1 VSLAEHEPASGRRVD
16 TRAVA
21 ERLLLGALQQQ
32 DLARAAAAEADRARH
47 LMKVV
52 QRLAASLDEEETR
65 NAVRHMSLPHP
76 GSWCIVDVVEP
87 DGSLHRLPAVHPHRV
102 QRALALSLERR
113 WSKDAMGAMRSPPD
127 GILVAAE
134 RVGRDT
140 LVATIRGEESLRIL
154 GTIGFDALLVLPLVV
169 HARVQGAITFVS
181 PPGDVPLSKEMIGLA
196 RAIALHCAM
205 ALDNATLYR
214 EAATLRAAADV
225 ANRSKSAFLATM
237 SHELRTPLNAIAGFV
252 DLLDFGVQG
261 PVTGEQHESLQ
272 RIKVNQ
278 AHLTALIAE
287 ILEFARIDR
296 GRVGNAA
303 VDVSMKGTID
313 SVVKMLAGSA
323 AAKGLTLI
331 ATDTTEDAVAW
342 ADRDRVR
349 QILVNLVSNAIKY
362 TAPNGG
368 AISMSTR
375 VVGNVVRTSVTDA
388 GCGIAAHQF
397 ETIFEPF
404 VQLNTGL
411 ADRPDGVGLGLAISR
426 DLARTMNGDLTV
438 ESTVGFGSRFLLSLP
453 HAGSR
458 PDAPGDQGR
467 RAPDIQ
473 AGGQSSPEPSKS
485 DGVRLYDVE
494 RIAILQMMEQ
504 TGHNQSAA
512 ARLLGISRP
521 TLVRK
526 LKMYRLFPKHG

>member
-1 VSLAEHEPASGRRVD
+1 
-16 TRAVA
+16 
-21 ERLLLGALQQQ
+21 
-32 DLARAAAAEADRARH
+32 
-47 LMKVV
+47 
-52 QRLAASLDEEETR
+52 
-65 NAVRHMSLPHP
+65 
-76 GSWCIVDVVEP
+76 
-87 DGSLHRLPAVHPHRV
+87 
-102 QRALALSLERR
+102 
-113 WSKDAMGAMRSPPD
+113 MRSPPD

-181 PPGDVPLSKEMIGLA
+181 PPGDGPLSKEMIGLA

-278 AHLTALIAE
+278 AHLTALITE

-303 VDVSMKGTID
+303 VDLSMKGTID

-397 ETIFEPF
+397 ETI
-404 VQLNTGL
+404 L
-411 ADRPDGVGLGLAISR
+411 SR
-426 DLARTMNGDLTV
+426 SCN
-438 ESTVGFGSRFLLSLP
+438 
-453 HAGSR
+453 
-458 PDAPGDQGR
+458 
-467 RAPDIQ
+467 
-473 AGGQSSPEPSKS
+473 
-485 DGVRLYDVE
+485 
-494 RIAILQMMEQ
+494 
-504 TGHNQSAA
+504 
-512 ARLLGISRP
+512 
-521 TLVRK
+521 
-526 LKMYRLFPKHG
+526 